1 MLTITVI
8 VSFSEKNCKNLPEPF
23 DSKGGLLYDARLM
36 QKLKMPVTLDPVKAA
51 QKRSEY
57 EGFYAS
63 ETLTRLHESLL
74 TSQDQVAVRIECSTD
89 QQGLTVLQGS
99 ASCEVSVS
107 CERCGQAMDVSLDC
121 NFAYTPVKL
130 GNEAALD
137 NIPECY
143 DVIERDEHG
152 EINLRQLVEDELI
165 LTLPLFPMHDEA
177 ACAVD
182 NAAMSFGDIG
192 PETEKPNPFAIL
204 QKLKK
209 K

>member
-8 VSFSEKNCKNLPEPF
+8 VSCSEKNCKNLPEPF

-36 QKLKMPVTLDPVKAA
+36 QKVKMPVTLDPVKAA
-51 QKRSEY
+51 QKRSQY
-57 EGFYAS
+57 EGIYAAN
-63 ETLTRLHESLL
+63 TLTRLNESLL
-74 TSQDQVAVRIECSTD
+74 SSQEQVTVQIECFIDPQS
-89 QQGLTVLQGS
+89 LAVLQGS

-121 NFAYTPVKL
+121 NFAYTPVKS
-130 GNEAALD
+130 GDEAALET
-137 NIPECY
+137 IPECY

-177 ACAVD
+177 VCAVD
-182 NAAMSFGDIG
+182 TAAMSFGDIG

-204 QKLKK
+204 QELKK